1 MTTKRKNVKTIIFA
15 LFILVLCGL
24 WKIAQY
30 IIDMQYAQLAPGQ
43 VDDDSTYVWMKTEG
57 TVTTITSFLFIL
69 VILFFLILII
79 RVWVKNNVTALKNP

>member
-30 IIDMQYAQLAPGQ
+30 IIDMLAPGQ